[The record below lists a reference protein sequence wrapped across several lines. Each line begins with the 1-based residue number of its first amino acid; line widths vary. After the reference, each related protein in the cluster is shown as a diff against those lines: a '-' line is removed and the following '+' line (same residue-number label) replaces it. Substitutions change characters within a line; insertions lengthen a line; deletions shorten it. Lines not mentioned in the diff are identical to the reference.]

1 VCGRYFLNL
10 DENIEEIKKIL
21 DEISQKYEK
30 SPILQK
36 VKSGE
41 IFPAEF
47 VPSIVSKDFQREAEI
62 LRWGLPLQNK
72 KEVIINAR
80 AETILEKPLFSSI
93 ISNRCLIPAQGFFE
107 WKKDGSKKQK
117 FFIKPK
123 DCNVFYMAGL
133 YKRVELGGGMLVDSF
148 VILTTE
154 PAEEIKHIHSRMPV
168 ILKKEYEDLWLFENV
183 SQRAL
188 RDLFLRILKP
198 WEGEMEIIEVKN
210 N

>member
-1 VCGRYFLNL
+1 MCGRYFLNL

-21 DEISQKYEK
+21 DEISHKYEGN
-30 SPILQK
+30 PILQK

-41 IFPAEF
+41 IFPTEF
-47 VPSIVSKDFQREAEI
+47 AASIIQKDIQREAEI

-123 DCNVFYMAGL
+123 DYNIFHMAGL
-133 YKRVELGGGMLVDSF
+133 YKRVELEGGILVDSF

-154 PAEEIKHIHSRMPV
+154 PAEEIKHIHNRMPV
-168 ILKKEYEDLWLFENV
+168 ILKKEHEDLWLFESGSLKALKSLF
-183 SQRAL
+183 SQIL
-188 RDLFLRILKP
+188 RP
-198 WEGEMEIIEVKN
+198 WEDGIEAVEVKN

>member
-1 VCGRYFLNL
+1 MCGRYFLNL

-21 DEISQKYEK
+21 DEISQKYEG
-30 SPILQK
+30 SPLLQK
-36 VKSGE
+36 MKSGE
-41 IFPAEF
+41 IFPTEF
-47 VPSIVSKDFQREAEI
+47 AASIVSKDFQREAEI

-133 YKRVELGGGMLVDSF
+133 YKRIELEGGILVDGF

-154 PAEEIKHIHSRMPV
+154 PAEEIKHIHNRMPV
-168 ILKKEYEDLWLFENV
+168 ILKKEHEDLWLFENG
-183 SQRAL
+183 STKAL
-188 RDLFLRILKP
+188 KSLFSVLLKP
-198 WEGEMEIIEVKN
+198 WEGEIEAVEVKN

>member
-1 VCGRYFLNL
+1 MCGRYFLNL
-10 DENIEEIKKIL
+10 DENIDEIKKIL
-21 DEISQKYEK
+21 DEISQKYEG
-30 SPILQK
+30 SPLLQK
-36 VKSGE
+36 MKSGE
-41 IFPAEF
+41 IFPTEF
-47 VPSIVSKDFQREAEI
+47 AASIVSKDFHREAEI

-80 AETILEKPLFSSI
+80 AESILEKPLFSSI

-123 DCNVFYMAGL
+123 DCNIFYMAGL
-133 YKRVELGGGMLVDSF
+133 YKRIELEGGMTVDSF

-154 PAEEIKHIHSRMPV
+154 PADEIKHIHNRMPV
-168 ILKKEYEDLWLFENV
+168 ILKKEHEDLWLFEKG
-183 SQRAL
+183 SAKAL
-188 RDLFLRILKP
+188 KSLFSILLKP
-198 WEGEMEIIEVKN
+198 WEDGIEAVEIKN

>member
-1 VCGRYFLNL
+1 MCGRYFLNL

-21 DEISQKYEK
+21 DEISQKYEG
-30 SPILQK
+30 SPLLQK
-36 VKSGE
+36 MKSGE
-41 IFPAEF
+41 IFPTEF
-47 VPSIVSKDFQREAEI
+47 AVSIVSKDFQRRAEI
-62 LRWGLPLQNK
+62 LRWGLPLHNK

-123 DCNVFYMAGL
+123 DCNIFYMAGL
-133 YKRVELGGGMLVDSF
+133 YKRIDLEGGMTVDSF
-148 VILTTE
+148 VILTTD
-154 PAEEIKHIHSRMPV
+154 PADEIKHIHNRMPV
-168 ILKKEYEDLWLFENV
+168 ILKKEHEDLWLFEKG
-183 SQRAL
+183 SAKAL
-188 RDLFLRILKP
+188 KSLFSILLKP
-198 WEGEMEIIEVKN
+198 WEDGIEAVEVKN

>member
-1 VCGRYFLNL
+1 MCGRYFLNL

-21 DEISQKYEK
+21 DEISQKYEG
-30 SPILQK
+30 SPILRK

-41 IFPAEF
+41 IFPTEF
-47 VPSIVSKDFQREAEI
+47 AASIIQKDFQREAEI

-80 AETILEKPLFSSI
+80 TETILEKPLFSSI

-123 DCNVFYMAGL
+123 DCNIFYMAGL
-133 YKRVELGGGMLVDSF
+133 YKRVELEGGILVDSF

-154 PAEEIKHIHSRMPV
+154 PAEEIKHIHNRMPV
-168 ILKKEYEDLWLFENV
+168 ILKKEHEDLWLFESGSPKALKSLF
-183 SQRAL
+183 SQIL
-188 RDLFLRILKP
+188 RP
-198 WEGEMEIIEVKN
+198 WEDGIEAVEVKN

>member
-1 VCGRYFLNL
+1 MCGRYFLNL

-21 DEISQKYEK
+21 DEISQKYEG
-30 SPILQK
+30 SPLLQK
-36 VKSGE
+36 MKSGE
-41 IFPAEF
+41 VFPTEF
-47 VPSIVSKDFQREAEI
+47 AASIVSKDFQRRAEI

-123 DCNVFYMAGL
+123 DCSVFYMAGL
-133 YKRVELGGGMLVDSF
+133 YKRIELEGGILVDSF

-154 PAEEIKHIHSRMPV
+154 PAEEIKHIHNRMPV
-168 ILKKEYEDLWLFENV
+168 ILKKEYEELWLFEKG
-183 SQRAL
+183 STKAL
-188 RDLFLRILKP
+188 KSLFSVLLKP
-198 WEGEMEIIEVKN
+198 WEGEIEAVEVKN

>member
-1 VCGRYFLNL
+1 MCGRYFLNL

-21 DEISQKYEK
+21 DEISQKYEG

-41 IFPAEF
+41 IFPTEF
-47 VPSIVSKDFQREAEI
+47 VPSIVSKDYQREAEI
-62 LRWGLPLQNK
+62 LRWGLPLPNK

-133 YKRVELGGGMLVDSF
+133 YKRIELEGGMAVDSF

-154 PAEEIKHIHSRMPV
+154 PAEEIKHIHNRMPV
-168 ILKKEYEDLWLFENV
+168 ILKKEHEDLWLFEKGSTKVLKSLV
-183 SQRAL
+183 SVL
-188 RDLFLRILKP
+188 LKP
-198 WEGEMEIIEVKN
+198 WEGEFEAVEVKN